1 MTALHAHPRLR
12 RWLHE
17 PLLHFVIGGALMFA
31 AYGWLNRDL
40 PTASA
45 HQIVLTQDD
54 LLQMRLAWR
63 AQGRAEPTSK
73 QLQTMIETKV
83 REEVLSREALSMG
96 LGNDDVIIKRR
107 LGQKM
112 DFLAEDL
119 SALREPT
126 REELQAWL
134 RAHPQDFTLPP
145 RASFH
150 HLYFSFDKHQD
161 RDRAWKAAAAALTRI
176 DARPANAVELGAIGD
191 AFMFQDNYAERTP
204 DQTASVFGG
213 PFTLALFKL
222 KPGAWSGPIESAF
235 GWHLVYVDA
244 LTPGRL
250 PEFEEI
256 DTEVK
261 AAWTSNQRE
270 QLKRDAYDVMRAKY
284 QVVLPANEAGAA
296 PQTGKP

>member
-1 MTALHAHPRLR
+1 MQTRARLR

-17 PLLHFVIGGALMFA
+17 PLLHFVLGGALMFA
-31 AYGWLNRDL
+31 AYGWLNRDV
-40 PTASA
+40 PATASA
-45 HQIVLTQDD
+45 RQIVLTQDD

-63 AQGRAEPTSK
+63 AQGRAEPTPH

-83 REEVLSREALSMG
+83 REEVLYREAMAMG
-96 LGNDDVIIKRR
+96 LGNDDVIVKRR

-126 REELQAWL
+126 REELQVWL
-134 RAHPQDFTLPP
+134 RAHPNDFTLPP

-150 HLYFSFDKHQD
+150 HLYFSFDKRQD
-161 RDRAWKAAAAALTRI
+161 QARNAAAAALARI
-176 DARPANAVELGAIGD
+176 VARPAYAVELGAIGD
-191 AFMFQDNYAERTP
+191 AFMFQNNYAERTP

-213 PFTLALFKL
+213 PFTRELFKM
-222 KPGAWSGPIESAF
+222 KPGVWSGPIESAF
-235 GWHLVYVDA
+235 GWHLVYIDT

-256 DTEVK
+256 EAELK
-261 AAWTSNQRE
+261 RAWTSNQRE

-284 QVVLPANEAGAA
+284 QVVLPANETGAA
-296 PQTGKP
+296 PQPGTP